1 MKYRVVLAP
10 QADRDVTEIVDW
22 IAVRSSAGADE
33 WLSALHAALDR
44 LEFNPLGYPSAAESD
59 YVLLDVR
66 EFSFKTRRGRTY
78 RGVFRVVERTVN
90 VLHIRGPGEQLL
102 RPEDFV
108 E

>member
-10 QADRDVTEIVDW
+10 QADRDVTEIVNW
-22 IAVRSSAGADE
+22 ITARSEAGADA
-33 WLSALHAALDR
+33 WLNALNAALDR
-44 LEFNPLGYPSAAESD
+44 LEFNPLGYPSALEAD
-59 YVLLDVR
+59 HVPLDIR

-78 RGVFRVVERTVN
+78 RGVFRVVERTVI

-102 RPEDFV
+102 KPQNFE